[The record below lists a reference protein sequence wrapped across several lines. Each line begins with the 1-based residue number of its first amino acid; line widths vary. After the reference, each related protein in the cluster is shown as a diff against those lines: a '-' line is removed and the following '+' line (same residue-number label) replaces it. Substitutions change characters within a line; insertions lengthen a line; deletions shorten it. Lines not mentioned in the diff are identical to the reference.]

1 MRIIELKSS
10 NIKRLKAV
18 ELTFDENK
26 NLVIISGRN
35 GQGKTSVLDSIWY
48 ALGGT
53 KIAPDKPIR
62 EGQEE
67 AKIELNLGDYK
78 VVRTYTEKGSYLK
91 VENNEGAK
99 YSNPQDLLNKI
110 VGELSF
116 DPLEFARMEAKKQV
130 ATLVNITGLDFSE
143 LNERYK
149 TLTEERQ
156 FAGRE
161 LKAMGEI
168 PLETISTAEEN
179 AKKPEIHVV
188 ELAKQIQ
195 EANHEV
201 DRYHQ
206 TLRDIESNKNSISS
220 LEEQKKKIE
229 ADIVS
234 LTAKNAE
241 LQKVLAPDM
250 GKIKELQDYLNIAD
264 KTNSEIRESKK
275 IVAEASARVAKQKA
289 YDGLTEQ
296 LEKLAGEKQEKLKA
310 AKMPIEGLTFT
321 EAGVLYNGIPFE
333 QLSAAEQL
341 KVSMAMA
348 IASNPKLKVI
358 LIRDGSLLDKDNMAV
373 ITELAKEFDYQ
384 VFIEKVDDTGKVGIY
399 IEEGEVK
406 SIDGNEL
413 PKAA

>member
-1 MRIIELKSS
+1 MKILELKSS
-10 NIKRLKAV
+10 NIKRLKAI
-18 ELTFDENK
+18 ELQLDEK
-26 NLVIISGRN
+26 QNLVFITGRN
-35 GQGKTSVLDSIWY
+35 AQGKTSVLDSIWY

-53 KIAPDKPIR
+53 KIAPEKPIR

-91 VENNEGAK
+91 VENVEGAK

-110 VGELSF
+110 VGQLSF

-130 ATLVNITGLDFSE
+130 ATLVNLTGLDFSE
-143 LNERYK
+143 IDERYK
-149 TLTEERQ
+149 ALTEERQ

-161 LKAMGEI
+161 LKGLGEVA
-168 PLETISTAEEN
+168 LETIAACEET
-179 AKKPEIHVV
+179 AKKQEINIT

-195 EANHEV
+195 EGTHVN
-201 DRYHQ
+201 
-206 TLRDIESNKNSISS
+206 NSITN
-220 LEEQKKKIE
+220 L
-229 ADIVS
+229 
-234 LTAKNAE
+234 
-241 LQKVLAPDM
+241 
-250 GKIKELQDYLNIAD
+250 GKELQDYELQLVELENKIKTVKEKQFYAKQQLEIMVAGKIDVPALQIKLNAAE
-264 KTNSEIRESKK
+264 TENSAIRDAKRIIE
-275 IVAEASARVAKQKA
+275 EATARTAKQKA

-296 LEKLAGEKQEKLKA
+296 LEKLTAEKQEKLKA

-358 LIRDGSLLDKDNMAV
+358 LIRDASLLDKENIAV
-373 ITELAKEFDYQ
+373 ITELAKEFDFQ
-384 VFIEKVDDTGKVGIY
+384 VWLEKVDDTGKVGVY
-399 IEEGEVK
+399 IEDGEIK

-413 PKAA
+413 PKT